1 MNQKKT
7 SPKRAGNFDYYDDY
21 DYVPYKSSNIG
32 YKWDTH
38 KRTDWNWT
46 NVEYGSYFN
55 RAYESN
61 VKTPDY
67 YVLPPEN
74 EIGRYAF
81 GTDDIKKF
89 KDYLY
94 LCYYAN
100 IANEQTKNILKK
112 YDKDYE
118 EYYDIAKLIA
128 TKKLSILQS
137 AAVLQQVINQ
147 QNNNDYG
154 KDSICINTLIDSLVE
169 RQNSENYS
177 EMSNWVDNSEIDFNK
192 DYISKAGV
200 IDKMCLFEDFGEKF
214 KIMSEDFTKFVQNS
228 KHKKNTLIQKYEQI
242 TKVRKFEHL
251 LPTFDVRLLTRS
263 LNVSLPIYTETAKQ
277 KLILLLDYSGSMGT
291 IFKQEW
297 VTAIILNRIKYIF
310 DNDCELYFSRYE
322 RNLIETIKY
331 VKDEEEARLFWSSFE
346 TKPNR
351 GGTNIHNSIISVER
365 EFNTN
370 PKKYASLNGKAPE
383 ILVVCDGED
392 SLNGTPLL
400 KTNIVTILNYNKDMR
415 KYAIES
421 GGTYV
426 NISQTDI
433 KVYNSHSGLP
443 LIL

>member
-7 SPKRAGNFDYYDDY
+7 SPKRAGNFDDY
-21 DYVPYKSSNIG
+21 DYVPYKNSNIG

-38 KRTDWNWT
+38 KRTDWDWT
-46 NVEYGSYFN
+46 NVGYGSYFN

-67 YVLPPEN
+67 YILPSEN
-74 EIGRYAF
+74 EIGRYVF

-100 IANEQTKNILKK
+100 ITNEQTRNILKK

-128 TKKLSILQS
+128 KKKLSILQS

-147 QNNNDYG
+147 QNDDDYDG
-154 KDSICINTLIDSLVE
+154 DSICINTLIDSLAE

-177 EMSNWVDNSEIDFNK
+177 EMSNWVGNSEIDFNK
-192 DYISKAGV
+192 NYISKAGV

-291 IFKQEW
+291 TFKQEW

-310 DNDCELYFSRYE
+310 DNDCELYFSRYGI
-322 RNLIETIKY
+322 NLIETIKY

-346 TKPNR
+346 TKPDQ
-351 GGTNIHNSIISVER
+351 GGTNIHDSIISVER

-392 SLNGTPLL
+392 RLNGTPLL

>member
-21 DYVPYKSSNIG
+21 DYVPYKNSNIG

-55 RAYESN
+55 RAYTSN

-67 YVLPPEN
+67 YALPPEN

-81 GTDDIKKF
+81 GTGDIKKF

-100 IANEQTKNILKK
+100 ITNEQTKNILKK
-112 YDKDYE
+112 YDKYYE

-147 QNNNDYG
+147 QNNNYD
-154 KDSICINTLIDSLVE
+154 KDSICISTLIDSLVE

-177 EMSNWVDNSEIDFNK
+177 EMSNWVGNSEIDFNK

-291 IFKQEW
+291 TFKQEW

-310 DNDCELYFSRYE
+310 DNDCELYFSRYG

-346 TKPNR
+346 TKPDR
-351 GGTNIHNSIISVER
+351 GDTNIHNSIISVER

-433 KVYNSHSGLP
+433 NVYNSYSGLP